1 MTNNI
6 FLQQMRRKKK
16 PKQLATGNV
25 TEQTNRQKK
34 EGRLK
39 ILRCAQ
45 KFYYFRYI

>member
-25 TEQTNRQKK
+25 TRQTNKQKK
-34 EGRLK
+34 RGK
-39 ILRCAQ
+39 DY
-45 KFYYFRYI
+45 KY

>member
-25 TEQTNRQKK
+25 TEQTDKK
-34 EGRLK
+34 RGK
-39 ILRCAQ
+39 N
-45 KFYYFRYI
+45 